1 MSILFRRRIKIIPG
15 VRLNISKSGL
25 SASVGVRG
33 ASVTLG
39 GKGGTYA
46 NLGIPGTG
54 IYTRKKIGG
63 SNKVSNQKN
72 YTEDIFQEEITES
85 PDEIFV
91 SAEPFE
97 ITSSGLQVLKDAVL
111 EANNQ
116 RNLLSKDLKKIRLKL
131 FFTKIFK
138 LISQISL
145 IYF

>member
-39 GKGGTYA
+39 GRGGTYA

-63 SNKVSNQKN
+63 KDINTQLENNKQDNF
-72 YTEDIFQEEITES
+72 YEDAQDI
-85 PDEIFV
+85 PDEVFV

-97 ITSSGLQVLKDAVL
+97 ITSTGLQVLKDAVI

-116 RNLLSKDLKKIRLKL
+116 RNLL
-131 FFTKIFK
+131 
-138 LISQISL
+138 
-145 IYF
+145 

>member
-54 IYTRKKIGG
+54 I
-63 SNKVSNQKN
+63 
-72 YTEDIFQEEITES
+72 
-85 PDEIFV
+85 
-91 SAEPFE
+91 
-97 ITSSGLQVLKDAVL
+97 
-111 EANNQ
+111 
-116 RNLLSKDLKKIRLKL
+116 
-131 FFTKIFK
+131 
-138 LISQISL
+138 
-145 IYF
+145 

>member
-54 IYTRKKIGG
+54 IYTRKK
-63 SNKVSNQKN
+63 
-72 YTEDIFQEEITES
+72 
-85 PDEIFV
+85 
-91 SAEPFE
+91 
-97 ITSSGLQVLKDAVL
+97 L
-111 EANNQ
+111 EAAIKF
-116 RNLLSKDLKKIRLKL
+116 LIKKIIR
-131 FFTKIFK
+131 KIFFK
-138 LISQISL
+138 KRLL
-145 IYF
+145 EFYWWL